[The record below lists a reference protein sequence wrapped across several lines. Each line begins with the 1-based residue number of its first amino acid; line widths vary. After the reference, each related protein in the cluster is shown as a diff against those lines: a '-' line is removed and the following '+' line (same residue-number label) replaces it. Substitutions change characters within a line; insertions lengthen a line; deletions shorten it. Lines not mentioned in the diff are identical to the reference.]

1 MPFIRNVATGYVSNE
16 ARKRGRGNGLMGFG
30 LGLIAAR
37 IATRSIPG
45 AMLVGGMM
53 VAKALYNRS
62 KEREQE
68 RNASGQ
74 VIDVETKPV
83 PMEDVA
89 VMQPS
94 IH

>member
-1 MPFIRNVATGYVSNE
+1 MPFIRNLATAYVSNE
-16 ARKRGRGNGLMGFG
+16 ARKRSKGNGLMGFG

-45 AMLVGGMM
+45 ALFVTGAIA
-53 VAKALYNRS
+53 AKALYNRS
-62 KEREQE
+62 KERERE
-68 RNASGQ
+68 RNASIQ
-74 VIDVETKPV
+74 VIDVEAKPV

-89 VMQPS
+89 VVQPS